1 MSWKSRQLNCNAS
14 GQRFSSYSFAGHAPE
29 PDGEHRTAC
38 PVCGKTV
45 KLMQHSKRFT
55 SRDRIPFHHA
65 AQAAAK
71 GASEQ

>member
-14 GQRFSSYSFAGHAPE
+14 GQRFSSYYFAGSTPAPDSE
-29 PDGEHRTAC
+29 NRTAC
-38 PVCGKTV
+38 PVCGKPV

-65 AQAAAK
+65 AQAK
-71 GASEQ
+71 QGGA